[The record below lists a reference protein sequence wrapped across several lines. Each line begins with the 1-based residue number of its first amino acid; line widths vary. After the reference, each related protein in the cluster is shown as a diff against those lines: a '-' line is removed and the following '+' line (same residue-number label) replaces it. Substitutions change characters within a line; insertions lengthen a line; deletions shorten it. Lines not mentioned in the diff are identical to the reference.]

1 MATLIID
8 PAERAL
14 LARHGLDGFEALWE
28 AGAVAVESPN
38 VARGGTSQV
47 GVLELGTGADQRR
60 YYLKR
65 QRNFNCR
72 TPRHWLRG
80 IPLAER
86 EWLGI
91 HALARIGIPTPDA
104 LCFGRDRRPGDD
116 RALLLTRAL
125 DDHLDLA
132 TWLAQTPAREP
143 RERFAAA
150 AGALL
155 GQLHAAG
162 WRHGCLYPKHLFVA
176 RDAFPRD
183 GAASRDPAPL
193 RLIDLEKCK
202 RTWSRWG
209 GLRDLDTLFRHCPA
223 LDQGLRDTLLDAYS
237 ATRGLGE
244 ERAALVRRIARSK
257 G

>member
-8 PAERAL
+8 PAECAL
-14 LARHGLDGFEALWE
+14 LARHGLDGFDALWE
-28 AGAVAVESPN
+28 ASAVAVESPN
-38 VARGGTSQV
+38 LARGGTSQV
-47 GVLELGTGADQRR
+47 GVLELGTGAGRRR

-86 EWLGI
+86 EWRGI
-91 HALARIGIPTPDA
+91 RALTQAHIPTLEA
-104 LCFGRDRRPGDD
+104 AAFGRDRRPGDD

-125 DDHLDLA
+125 DDHLDLE
-132 TWLAQTPAREP
+132 TWLTHTPERAP

-176 RDAFPRD
+176 RDAFLHD
-183 GAASRDPAPL
+183 GAAGPDLAPL

-202 RTWSRWG
+202 RIWRRWS

-223 LDQGLRDTLLDAYS
+223 LDPRLRETLLDAYR
-237 ATRGLGE
+237 ARRDLGL
-244 ERAALVRRIARSK
+244 ERAALMRRIVRSK

>member
-14 LARHGLDGFEALWE
+14 LARHGLDQFEALWE

-47 GVLELGTGADQRR
+47 GVLELGTGADRRR

-72 TPRHWLRG
+72 TPRHWRRG

-91 HALARIGIPTPDA
+91 RALAQIQIPTLDA
-104 LCFGRDRRPGDD
+104 VAFGRNRRPGDD

-125 DDHLDLA
+125 DHHLDLEI
-132 TWLAQTPAREP
+132 WLAQTPEREP
-143 RERFAAA
+143 RERFATA

-176 RDAFPRD
+176 RDAFLED
-183 GAASRDPAPL
+183 GAASHDPAPL

-223 LDQGLRDTLLDAYS
+223 LDPGLRAALLDAYS
-237 ATRGLGE
+237 AWRGLGQ
-244 ERAALVRRIARSK
+244 ERAALARRIARNK

>member
-1 MATLIID
+1 MAMLVID

-14 LARHGLDGFEALWE
+14 LKRHGLDGFDALWQASTTTVE
-28 AGAVAVESPN
+28 APN
-38 VARGGTSQV
+38 IARGGTSQV
-47 GVLELGTGADQRR
+47 GVLELGEGADRR
-60 YYLKR
+60 RCYLKR
-65 QRNFNCR
+65 QHNFNYR

-91 HALARIGIPTPDA
+91 HALARIGIPTLDA
-104 LCFGRDRRPGDD
+104 LCFGRDRRPGND

-125 DDHLDLA
+125 DDYLALDA
-132 TWLAQTPAREP
+132 WLAQMPETAP
-143 RERFAAA
+143 RERLAAA
-150 AGALL
+150 LGNLL

-176 RDAFPRD
+176 RGAFLRED
-183 GAASRDPAPL
+183 AASHDLAPL

-223 LDQGLRDTLLDAYS
+223 LDPGLRDTLLDAYI
-237 ATRGLGE
+237 TRRDPHP
-244 ERAALVRRIARSK
+244 ERAALARRIARIK
-257 G
+257 K

>member
-1 MATLIID
+1 MVTLIIA

-14 LARHGLDGFEALWE
+14 LARHGLDGFDALWE
-28 AGAVAVESPN
+28 ASVIGVEAPN
-38 VARGGTSQV
+38 SARGGTSEV
-47 GVLELGTGADQRR
+47 GVLELGAGADRRR

-80 IPLAER
+80 IPLAQR

-91 HALARIGIPTPDA
+91 HALARIEIPTLEA
-104 LCFGRDRRPGDD
+104 IAFGRDRRPGDD

-125 DDHLDLA
+125 DAYLDLD
-132 TWLAQTPAREP
+132 TWLAQTQKAAP
-143 RERFAAA
+143 REHFAAA

-176 RDAFPRD
+176 RDAFLGDD
-183 GAASRDPAPL
+183 GSQNPVPL
-193 RLIDLEKCK
+193 CLIDLEKCK
-202 RTWSRWG
+202 RTWQRWG
-209 GLRDLDTLFRHCPA
+209 SLRDLDTLFRHCPA
-223 LDQGLRDTLLDAYS
+223 LDPGLRETLLDAYS
-237 ATRGLGE
+237 ARRGLRL
-244 ERAALVRRIARSK
+244 ERAALARRIARSK